1 MILTSLVNIN
11 ISKYAFRIDDQ
22 FVMSSIGKDKDV
34 LQFVSKFI
42 FNRHYKEF
50 LAVSYYIF
58 RQNKVEVIAFR
69 LYGMVKNIS

>member
-34 LQFVSKFI
+34 LQFVSKLI
-42 FNRHYKEF
+42 FNRDKEF
-50 LAVSYYIF
+50 LGVSYYIF